1 MRDDVIRDDVKREIA
16 FPDGSQ
22 ITLHVSRLATA
33 RGRESAPF
41 GSFASTCSPMNKS
54 RLDQL
59 RSFYEEDPEDPFTRY
74 ALAQEHLK
82 QDNSSRALTL
92 FEELV
97 ETDPDYVGTY
107 YHLGKLY
114 EQLDRTDDALDTYEQ
129 GIEVARE
136 QEAQKALSELQD
148 AKLKAEGIGF
158 E

>member
-1 MRDDVIRDDVKREIA
+1 MSTD
-16 FPDGSQ
+16 
-22 ITLHVSRLATA
+22 RL
-33 RGRESAPF
+33 E
-41 GSFASTCSPMNKS
+41 
-54 RLDQL
+54 QL
-59 RSFYEEDPEDPFTRY
+59 KTFYEEDPEDPFTRY

-82 QDNSSRALTL
+82 HDHTDRALVL

-136 QEAQKALSELQD
+136 QGAQKDLSELQD
-148 AKLKAEGIGF
+148 AKMKAKGIGF
-158 E
+158 D

>member
-1 MRDDVIRDDVKREIA
+1 M
-16 FPDGSQ
+16 
-22 ITLHVSRLATA
+22 
-33 RGRESAPF
+33 SAD
-41 GSFASTCSPMNKS
+41 

-59 RSFYEEDPEDPFTRY
+59 RAFYEEDPEDPFTRY

-82 QDNSSRALTL
+82 HDNESRALAL

-114 EQLDRTDDALDTYEQ
+114 ERLDRTDEALDAYEQ
-129 GIEVARE
+129 GIGVARE
-136 QEAQKALSELQD
+136 QGAQKALSELQD
-148 AKLKAEGIGF
+148 AKLKAKGIGF

>member
-1 MRDDVIRDDVKREIA
+1 MPTD
-16 FPDGSQ
+16 
-22 ITLHVSRLATA
+22 
-33 RGRESAPF
+33 
-41 GSFASTCSPMNKS
+41 

-82 QDNSSRALTL
+82 QDNPSRALAL

-114 EQLDRTDDALDTYEQ
+114 EQLDCPDDALDTYAR

-136 QEAQKALSELQD
+136 QGAQKDLSELRD

>member
-1 MRDDVIRDDVKREIA
+1 MSID
-16 FPDGSQ
+16 
-22 ITLHVSRLATA
+22 RLSKLK
-33 RGRESAPF
+33 EY
-41 GSFASTCSPMNKS
+41 
-54 RLDQL
+54 
-59 RSFYEEDPEDPFTRY
+59 YEDDPEDPFTRY

-82 QDNSSRALTL
+82 HGNTEDALAL

-114 EQLDRTDDALDTYEQ
+114 EQLDRTDDALSIYEQ
-129 GIEVARE
+129 GISVARE
-136 QEAQKALSELQD
+136 QKEQKTLSELQD